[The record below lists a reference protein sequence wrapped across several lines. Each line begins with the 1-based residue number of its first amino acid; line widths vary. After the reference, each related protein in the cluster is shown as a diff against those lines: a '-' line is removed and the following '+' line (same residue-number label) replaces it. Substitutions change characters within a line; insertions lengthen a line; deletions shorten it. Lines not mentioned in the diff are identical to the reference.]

1 MSNEKLQSK
10 GKGMEAVGSVP
21 PNIHTEC
28 AM

>member
-21 PNIHTEC
+21 LNIHTEC

>member
-21 PNIHTEC
+21 PNTRTEC